1 MNLSRVALISLASL
15 GTISFTPS
23 LAHSAILNYTFTVN
37 IDSGNLNGN
46 TYEGSFSFDDS
57 ESTTEDFFTGLDTR
71 SLNSFNFNFEST
83 IYDDPTLGTA
93 DFDPDDN
100 FIGLTYSD
108 GDGIF
113 SFGSDFFP
121 LDVNDAFFT
130 YDLSGSQGGG
140 FLSFNLE
147 TPQSTTTPE
156 PNLLIGLGL
165 FSSVL
170 LAKRKNK

>member
-37 IDSGNLNGN
+37 IDFGSLDGN
-46 TYEGSFSFDDS
+46 TYEGSFSFDDN
-57 ESTTEDFFTGLDTR
+57 ESTVEDIFTGLQTR
-71 SLNSFNFNFEST
+71 PLNTFNFNFEGA

-113 SFGSDFFP
+113 TFGSDFFS
-121 LDVNDAFFT
+121 LDVDDAFFT
-130 YDLSGSQGGG
+130 YDVSNSQGTG
-140 FLSFNLE
+140 LVSFNLE
-147 TPQSTTTPE
+147 TPESTTTPE